1 MNVRLLFLPFL
12 ALLAYGL
19 YLSYTEDDLYVWLV
33 VPPLVILVVLYILF
47 PQIEHYFFKKRPPK
61 LEDGFI
67 QLFQKQL
74 PFFAALS
81 PENKARFAE
90 RVVIYRQAREFMPM
104 AMEEVPLDVE
114 TVIAANAV
122 WLTFGKQD
130 YLLNPYERFIIY
142 RGPFPTPLHGEHWHV
157 SELYPED
164 EVILYSIPH
173 LMDSFANSKGYFNIG
188 LYELA
193 KAYLFQFKF
202 EDWPVWKKADWAT
215 FEQISGMSHDYVRK
229 FIGLPQ
235 VDQLA
240 VSIVHFL
247 VFPEKFKA
255 AYPNEF
261 QRYVSNFQFDPTT
274 GAVLEDAIT
283 VND

>member
-1 MNVRLLFLPFL
+1 MNVRLLFVPFL
-12 ALLAYGL
+12 AVLAYGL
-19 YLSYTEDDLYVWLV
+19 YRSYAEDELYVWLV
-33 VPPLVILVVLYILF
+33 VPPLVVVVVLYVLF
-47 PQIEHYFFKKRPPK
+47 PQIEHYFFKKRPPR
-61 LEDGFI
+61 LEAGFVT
-67 QLFQKQL
+67 LFQRHL
-74 PFFAALS
+74 PFFAHLS
-81 PENKARFAE
+81 PAGKERFAE
-90 RVVIYRQAREFMPM
+90 RVVIYRQARAFMPM

-114 TVIAANAV
+114 TVIAASAV
-122 WLTFGKQD
+122 WLTFGKEEF
-130 YLLNPYERFIIY
+130 LLEPYERFVIY

-164 EVILYSIPH
+164 EVILFSIPH

-193 KAYLFQFKF
+193 KAYVLQFKF
-202 EDWPVWKKADWAT
+202 EDWPVWKRADWAT

-247 VFPEKFKA
+247 VFPVKFKA
-255 AYPNEF
+255 AYPNEY

-283 VND
+283 TNG